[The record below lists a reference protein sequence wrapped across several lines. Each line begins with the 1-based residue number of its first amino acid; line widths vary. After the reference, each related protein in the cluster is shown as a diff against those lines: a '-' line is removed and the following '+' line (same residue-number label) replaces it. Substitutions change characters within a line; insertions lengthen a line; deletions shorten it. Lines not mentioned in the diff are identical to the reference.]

1 MITFFILF
9 TVLFFFAPDVLFGI
23 VAFSTILTFAVV
35 SSVKRFVLFILEGV
49 FAIGLLT
56 VTFIALPFIWVARRF
71 TK

>member
-9 TVLFFFAPDVLFGI
+9 AVLFFFAPNVLFGI

-56 VTFIALPFIWVARRF
+56 ATVIALPFIWVARRF